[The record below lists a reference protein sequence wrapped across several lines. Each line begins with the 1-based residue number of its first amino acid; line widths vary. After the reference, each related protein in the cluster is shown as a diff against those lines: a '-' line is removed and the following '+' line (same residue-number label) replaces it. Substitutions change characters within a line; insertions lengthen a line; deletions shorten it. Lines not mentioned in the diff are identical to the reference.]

1 MSPRSHASRVAAN
14 EVPNNR
20 AVRKVDAQWRRSH
33 RNADPSHDF
42 VEANPWPRRTPH
54 RSTRCTATDT
64 AADIESIEPT
74 SEAIRSG
81 TATSAHSSKP
91 PAAVSS
97 AINAAVAAAVAT
109 ASASWV
115 RRVTRPSYMC
125 LIMAQATD
133 SCKSRNPNGDNYFRV
148 LRGWRKACAIWVDS
162 SLLDGFAA
170 SPLRAKQRPA
180 SSGMWTPS
188 TRSG

>member
-1 MSPRSHASRVAAN
+1 MGSEMCIRDR
-14 EVPNNR
+14 
-20 AVRKVDAQWRRSH
+20 
-33 RNADPSHDF
+33 
-42 VEANPWPRRTPH
+42 RRTPH

-125 LIMAQATD
+125 IIMAQATD
-133 SCKSRNPNGDNYFRV
+133 SCKPRNPNGDNYFRGFTHSCTV
-148 LRGWRKACAIWVDS
+148 VKIERWQSPNLRLALLPQGW
-162 SLLDGFAA
+162 
-170 SPLRAKQRPA
+170 LRVTEVSQR
-180 SSGMWTPS
+180 S
-188 TRSG
+188 TRTKNGADGSKVGKRG

>member
-1 MSPRSHASRVAAN
+1 MSPRSHASRVAVN

-33 RNADPSHDF
+33 RSADPSHDL
-42 VEANPWPRRTPH
+42 VDTNPWPRRTPH
-54 RSTRCTATDT
+54 RSTRCTATET

-74 SEAIRSG
+74 REAIRSG

-125 LIMAQATD
+125 IIMAQATD
-133 SCKSRNPNGDNYFRV
+133 SCKPRNPNGDNYFRPDGV
-148 LRGWRKACAIWVDS
+148 RCDRPGNECEWPRSSRGKRT
-162 SLLDGFAA
+162 
-170 SPLRAKQRPA
+170 SPCPR
-180 SSGMWTPS
+180 S
-188 TRSG
+188 TSHQSTSRERY